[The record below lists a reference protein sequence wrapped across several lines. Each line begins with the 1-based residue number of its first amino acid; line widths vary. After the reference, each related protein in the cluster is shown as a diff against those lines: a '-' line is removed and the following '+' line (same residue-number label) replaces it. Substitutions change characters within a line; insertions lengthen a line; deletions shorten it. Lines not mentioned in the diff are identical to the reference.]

1 MISRPL
7 SIWKLGYQFH
17 RMMHLQFHSFRG
29 RAGGTQNFWSEGR
42 SEGRSEGW
50 SEGWLEGGLEGRLK
64 GWLGDSH
71 FHSFRG
77 RAGGTVGAGGA
88 IGPST
93 YGLRNIRET
102 VRRKV

>member
-1 MISRPL
+1 LEARISIPQDDAFAVSFIQRQGRRNP
-7 SIWKLGYQFH
+7 KL
-17 RMMHLQFHSFRG
+17 LVRG
-29 RAGGTQNFWSEGR
+29 TVGGTV
-42 SEGRSEGW
+42 
-50 SEGWLEGGLEGRLK
+50 GGMVRGMVGGGVGGTVK
-64 GWLGDSH
+64 GMVGDSH